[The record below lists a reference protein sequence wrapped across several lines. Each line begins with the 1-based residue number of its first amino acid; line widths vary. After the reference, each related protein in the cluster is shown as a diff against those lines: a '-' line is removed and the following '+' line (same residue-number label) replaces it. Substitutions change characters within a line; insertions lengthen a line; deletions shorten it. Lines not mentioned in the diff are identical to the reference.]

1 MPCTTNYDKT
11 LLLLPG
17 RVAGALMSTLT
28 QQNRCIE
35 AALLMAVSVV
45 FVATMALSAIALC
58 TAAVINKGINV
69 YRNHFLHIGAS

>member
-1 MPCTTNYDKT
+1 
-11 LLLLPG
+11 
-17 RVAGALMSTLT
+17 MSTLT

>member
-1 MPCTTNYDKT
+1 
-11 LLLLPG
+11 
-17 RVAGALMSTLT
+17 MSTLT

-35 AALLMAVSVV
+35 TALLMAVSVV